1 MRGVKKIRPVIQMYD
16 ITDVLFYRIADD
28 VSNIL
33 SDQVSAG
40 SEVNP
45 DLSLLETLVAKLP
58 SAVERARGSVIN
70 EIDVNVKSLTGSIR
84 ESDTVAVLRSE
95 SEARRG
101 RLDRMEQE
109 SMAKL
114 VNKMRSREEVSEMC
128 NLLIESI
135 RGLEGDS
142 LRCSSDLEVR
152 RAAVVRL
159 RELIP
164 LSVAALQRDIEECS
178 TFS

>member
-1 MRGVKKIRPVIQMYD
+1 MYD
-16 ITDVLFYRIADD
+16 MTDLLFYRIVDD

-33 SDQVSAG
+33 SDQVVDD
-40 SEVNP
+40 SEVYS

-58 SAVERARGSVIN
+58 SAVERAMGSVIN
-70 EIDVNVKSLTGSIR
+70 EVDVNVKSITGSIR

-95 SEARRG
+95 SEARRS
-101 RLDRMEQE
+101 RLDRMEHE

-114 VNKMRSREEVSEMC
+114 VNKMRSREEVSEMS
-128 NLLIESI
+128 NFLIESI
-135 RGLEGDS
+135 RGLEADS
-142 LRCSSDLEVR
+142 LRCSSDLASR
-152 RAAVVRL
+152 RAALVRL

-164 LSVAALQRDIEECS
+164 LTVVALERDIAECS